1 MQNNPFLVMDG
12 AMAREQLRQTERA
25 APLHMRPE
33 HDAESIKAWLRDRR
47 GDLTKYER
55 EKAEEAL
62 HKLEKMIASIKTR
75 LHAKAGEI
83 GPRST
88 LTIAK

>member
-1 MQNNPFLVMDG
+1 MSDIPFLVWDG
-12 AMAREQLRQTERA
+12 EMALEQLRQAERA

-75 LHAKAGEI
+75 IHAKGGEL

>member
-1 MQNNPFLVMDG
+1 MSDIPFLVWDG
-12 AMAREQLRQTERA
+12 EMALEQLRQTERA

-33 HDAESIKAWLRDRR
+33 HDAESLKAWLRDRR
-47 GDLTKYER
+47 GELTKYER

>member
-12 AMAREQLRQTERA
+12 AMALEIQRSTERN

-47 GDLTKYER
+47 GELTKYER

-62 HKLEKMIASIKTR
+62 HKLEKLIASIKTR

>member
-1 MQNNPFLVMDG
+1 MSDIPHLVWDG
-12 AMAREQLRQTERA
+12 AMALDALRQAEKS

-33 HDAESIKAWLRDRR
+33 HDAESIKAWLKDRR
-47 GDLTKYER
+47 GELTKYER

-62 HKLEKMIASIKTR
+62 HKLEKMLASIKTR
-75 LHAKAGEI
+75 LHAKGGEL